1 MPRHLDAKCRLCRR
15 EGVKL
20 FLKGDRC
27 LSPKCPLEKK
37 GAVPPGAHGLRRRRR
52 LSDYGVQLREK
63 QRAKRL
69 YGVREKQFKKY
80 FERARKQPR
89 ATGEVLFQL
98 LESRLDNII
107 YRLGL
112 VPSRP
117 MARQLITHGHVVVG
131 GKRVDV
137 PSYEV
142 KVGETVGLSTQG
154 AKINAIKDY
163 LVRKDIEVPEWLE
176 KKATMGKI
184 KRLPKREELGA
195 NINEQAIVE
204 YYSR

>member
-1 MPRHLDAKCRLCRR
+1 
-15 EGVKL
+15 
-20 FLKGDRC
+20 
-27 LSPKCPLEKK
+27 LEKK
-37 GAVPPGAHGLRRRRR
+37 GAVAPGVHGLRRGRR

-63 QRAKRL
+63 QKAKRL

-98 LESRLDNII
+98 LESRLDNIV

-112 VPSRP
+112 APSRA
-117 MARQLITHGHVVVG
+117 MARQLITHGHVVAE
-131 GKRVDV
+131 GKKVDV

-142 KVGETVGLSTQG
+142 KMGETVGLSPQG
-154 AKINAIKDY
+154 ANIKAIKDY
-163 LVRKDIEVPEWLE
+163 LVRKDIGVPEWLE

-184 KRLPKREELGA
+184 KRLPKREELEA